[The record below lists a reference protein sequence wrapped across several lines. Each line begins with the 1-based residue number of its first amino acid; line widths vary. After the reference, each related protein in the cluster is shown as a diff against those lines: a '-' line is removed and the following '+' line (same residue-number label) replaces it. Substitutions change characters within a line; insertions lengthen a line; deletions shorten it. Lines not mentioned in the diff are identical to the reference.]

1 MSFADNGGHHP
12 TVPHFPSRL
21 LSFPLRSYHKPPY
34 VKTLSFCVRAWAP
47 SYYNELVVEPGAPSF
62 PPPRNGDPAFI
73 YWCRAGPMAQGV
85 FYVQSEPANL
95 YIRNIIPLRIRLP
108 RQRSWLYRGGAM
120 LNFAIT
126 EFSEVGIAPVRC
138 RGFSYVACRRFIAR
152 RT

>member
-1 MSFADNGGHHP
+1 MGDAAQPPPIPPPRGYRS
-12 TVPHFPSRL
+12 TR
-21 LSFPLRSYHKPPY
+21 PLRRHPPFGLGRNHLFAY
-34 VKTLSFCVRAWAP
+34 TLRP
-47 SYYNELVVEPGAPSF
+47 PRYLNEFIIGPGAPSF
-62 PPPRNGDPAFI
+62 PPPRNGDPAFL

-126 EFSEVGIAPVRC
+126 EF
-138 RGFSYVACRRFIAR
+138 
-152 RT
+152 